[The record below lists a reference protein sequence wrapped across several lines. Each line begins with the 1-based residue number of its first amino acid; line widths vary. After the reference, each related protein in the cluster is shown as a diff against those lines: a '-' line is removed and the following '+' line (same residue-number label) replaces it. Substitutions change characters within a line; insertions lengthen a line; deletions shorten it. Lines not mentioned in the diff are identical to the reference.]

1 MPQEHAVYETHLPL
15 PDRRQGKVR
24 DVYRIEHPEAPD
36 QFLIIATDRI
46 SAYDVILPTAIP
58 GKGKLLTEVSLSW
71 FDFIREMN
79 IVADHLVSTDPNDV
93 PGISDEDRE
102 TIDGRMMLCRS
113 AEVVPIECVARGY
126 LAGSGVV
133 EYERTG
139 MVCGVPLPEG
149 LQRSSKLDTAIFTP
163 ATKET
168 DGHDQN
174 ITFEQAAEIAGN
186 ARMTRLRE
194 LTLQIYVSA
203 AKQALERGV
212 ILADTKFEFGYALDT
227 DGNPT
232 DELLIID
239 EVLTPDSSR
248 YWPEEEYQPG
258 IEQNSFDKQFVRNY
272 LLDLVDK
279 GEWDKE
285 PPGPELPSEIVERT
299 IERYQEAARR
309 LSVDVHA

>member
-1 MPQEHAVYETHLPL
+1 MSQEHAVYETHLPL

-24 DVYRIEHPEAPD
+24 DVYRIEHSDAPD

-102 TIDGRMMLCRS
+102 TINGRMMLCRS

-139 MVCGVPLPEG
+139 MVCGIPLPEG
-149 LQRSSKLDTAIFTP
+149 LQRSSKLDTPIFTP

-194 LTLQIYVSA
+194 LTLQIYSTA
-203 AKQALERGV
+203 AERALERGV
-212 ILADTKFEFGYALDT
+212 ILADTKFEFGYALGT

-232 DELLIID
+232 EELLIID

-299 IERYQEAARR
+299 IDRYQEAARR

>member
-1 MPQEHAVYETHLPL
+1 MSQEHAVYETHLPL

-24 DVYRIEHPEAPD
+24 DVYRIEHSDAPD

-149 LQRSSKLDTAIFTP
+149 LQRSSKLETAIFTP

-194 LTLQIYVSA
+194 LTLQIYVTA
-203 AKQALERGV
+203 AERALERGV

-258 IEQNSFDKQFVRNY
+258 VEQNSFDKQFVRNY

-299 IERYQEAARR
+299 IDRYQEAARR